1 MIPSFRIKRKVEN
14 SKQILQMLRVQP
26 FRNKKVEIQSEQEN
40 QILSKQEDLAT
51 MQPTAMK
58 IREVVSSRSDWMQT
72 KSV

>member
-58 IREVVSSRSDWMQT
+58 IREVVSSRFDWMQT